1 MSVPYDP
8 EIRLRLRASDGPE
21 QAASF
26 TQSDVEMAQWAVE
39 EIDRLRKELAEAKR

>member
-1 MSVPYDP
+1 MIVPFDP
-8 EIRLRLRASDGPE
+8 EIRLRLRAFDGPE

-26 TQSDVEMAQWAVE
+26 TESDALACRWAVE